1 MEWRVSTKMKNLVIS
16 RIILSAIIRR
26 RSRSKRICIPRSRAY
41 FSRIHAPIVI
51 NFKNSIV
58 RIIITTG
65 KLYLH
70 FKEINKTSNDK
81 RNEDVSPV
89 CCLQAHDVNHHS
101 KHYQYTSVAP
111 KKAQRLDGV
120 IKNFLPFLYCLNLHV
135 LLINIFHEFIV
146 PVQFLK
152 IHVFAQKI
160 KVIVAEKLW
169 KNDTFQE
176 VLI

>member
-1 MEWRVSTKMKNLVIS
+1 MSNISIFRSIPTRKIIS
-16 RIILSAIIRR
+16 R
-26 RSRSKRICIPRSRAY
+26 RSHNGRICGPSYIFSLAFQHMFGDRVRLLCSKSY
-41 FSRIHAPIVI
+41 FD
-51 NFKNSIV
+51 
-58 RIIITTG
+58 
-65 KLYLH
+65 LH

-111 KKAQRLDGV
+111 KKTQRLDGV

-135 LLINIFHEFIV
+135 LLIDIFHRFIV
-146 PVQFLK
+146 PIQFLK

>member
-1 MEWRVSTKMKNLVIS
+1 MRLMIRFCRVIKNIIS
-16 RIILSAIIRR
+16 RRTDNAWICRPSNISSSSFKHLFCNNVVMLIRR
-26 RSRSKRICIPRSRAY
+26 
-41 FSRIHAPIVI
+41 F
-51 NFKNSIV
+51 N
-58 RIIITTG
+58 
-65 KLYLH
+65 LDLH

-89 CCLQAHDVNHHS
+89 CCLQVHDVNHHS

-111 KKAQRLDGV
+111 KKTQRLDGV

-135 LLINIFHEFIV
+135 LLIDIFHRFIV
-146 PVQFLK
+146 PIQFLK

-169 KNDTFQE
+169 RKDTFQE

>member
-1 MEWRVSTKMKNLVIS
+1 MERRVSTKMKNLVIS

-51 NFKNSIV
+51 NFKNAIV

-89 CCLQAHDVNHHS
+89 CCLQVHDVNHHS

-120 IKNFLPFLYCLNLHV
+120 IKNFLPFLYRLNLHV
-135 LLINIFHEFIV
+135 LLIDIFHIFSI